1 MIPPFSDGTL
11 DTLIGC
17 LNKKFSPAFM
27 VNVFAKWSKLLVDE
41 SDEAC
46 KTMLHTWMR
55 DTIACSHSDLLCL
68 ARGRRPE
75 MWLYAPF
82 QSRPLGKPLPSLLSV
97 CPCSPPVDTQGL
109 VAIGIRRRKI
119 WKVEHEGVPGAKLRD
134 VKVKAICQA
143 CRQAWPLP
151 YESLAGI
158 LIRINGV
165 YGAIVPYFD
174 EPDN

>member
-1 MIPPFSDGTL
+1 MFLLCSDGML
-11 DTLIGC
+11 DSLVGC

-27 VNVFAKWSKLLVDE
+27 VNVFAKWSKALVNE
-41 SDEAC
+41 TGEAC
-46 KTMLHTWMR
+46 KAMHHIWMR

-75 MWLYAPF
+75 LWLYAPF

-97 CPCSPPVDTQGL
+97 CPCSPASNEQ
-109 VAIGIRRRKI
+109 AQAANIRRRKI
-119 WKVEHEGVPGAKLRD
+119 WKVEHNGNPGSKLRN

-151 YESLAGI
+151 QESLAGS
-158 LIRINGV
+158 LMKINGV
-165 YGAIVPYFD
+165 YGAVVPYFSNSDD
-174 EPDN
+174 E